1 MKIRTVTFQRNAFW
15 LFLLYSPETVA
26 HIYSNSKSFPIRTMN
41 INMRFYISIIVTTLA
56 KAYSDEREREVQ
68 IKEGKKKLKWMRNEK
83 KKKKKKK
90 KKEETTW
97 DKNLSSW

>member
-1 MKIRTVTFQRNAFW
+1 MKIRTVTFQRNALWW
-15 LFLLYSPETVA
+15 LLLLYSPETVA

-68 IKEGKKKLKWMRNEK
+68 IKEGKKKIEMNAERKEK
-83 KKKKKKK
+83 EEE
-90 KKEETTW
+90 KKEEGGN
-97 DKNLSSW
+97 NLG